1 MAEKPR
7 IRVPAS
13 VKKGEVFQVKA
24 LLKHPM
30 ESGNRKDESGKT
42 LPRKIINKFV
52 CKANDKVVFS
62 ADFNTSV
69 SADPFITFS
78 LRLDETAKL
87 ELSWFDDDGSVISET
102 VQVEVK

>member
-30 ESGNRKDESGKT
+30 ESGNRKDDAGKPI
-42 LPRKIINKFV
+42 PRKILNKFT
-52 CKANDKVVFS
+52 CKANGKVVFW

-69 SADPFITFS
+69 SADPFITFD

-87 ELSWFDDDGSVISET
+87 ELSWTDDDGSVISET
-102 VQVEVK
+102 VEVAVQ